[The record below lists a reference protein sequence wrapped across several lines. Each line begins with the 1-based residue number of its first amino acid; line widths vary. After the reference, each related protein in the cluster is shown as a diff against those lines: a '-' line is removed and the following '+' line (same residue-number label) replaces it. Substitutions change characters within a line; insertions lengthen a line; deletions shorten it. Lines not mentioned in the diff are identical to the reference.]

1 MTVVFM
7 LKCSFYFANQTSL
20 TGIYSTLLCLPAEI
34 TEQLRDSSES
44 LGSLNCFFTET
55 NATTY
60 IKLDMSELFST
71 VIQSMYP
78 QCLKKFLDMIG
89 VILLTCKP
97 S

>member
-1 MTVVFM
+1 M
-7 LKCSFYFANQTSL
+7 L
-20 TGIYSTLLCLPAEI
+20 LLFCKSNFPDRHLQYIIITAEI

-55 NATTY
+55 SATTY

-71 VIQSMYP
+71 VIESMYP
-78 QCLKKFLDMIG
+78 QCLKKFLDMTG
-89 VILLTCKP
+89 VILLKP

>member
-1 MTVVFM
+1 M
-7 LKCSFYFANQTSL
+7 LNCSFYFANQTSP
-20 TGIYSTLLCLPAEI
+20 TGIYSTLLWLPAEI

-44 LGSLNCFFTET
+44 LGSLHVNCFLTET

-78 QCLKKFLDMIG
+78 QCLKKFLDMTG
-89 VILLTCKP
+89 VILLKP